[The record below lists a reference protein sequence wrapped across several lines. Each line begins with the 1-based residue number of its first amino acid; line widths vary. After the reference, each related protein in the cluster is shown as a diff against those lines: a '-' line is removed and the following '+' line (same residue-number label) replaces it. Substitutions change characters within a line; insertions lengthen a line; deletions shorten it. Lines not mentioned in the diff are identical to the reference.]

1 MRKTFTVKFDL
12 GENVVL
18 KTSPDKVRIVSGLLI
33 RSRNITYGLACGEEE
48 SFHQD
53 IEIESVSAKIFKV
66 KGFR

>member
-1 MRKTFTVKFDL
+1 MRKTFTVKFNL
-12 GENVVL
+12 GESVVL
-18 KTSPDKVRIVSGLLI
+18 RTSPDKVRIVSGLLI
-33 RSRNITYGLACGEEE
+33 RPRNITYGLACGEEE